1 MSLKKDK
8 CSTKKGLNKNTI
20 KVVFNLLNEKFEMRD
35 KYNNHAKLKEEVK
48 KVFNESNLINSF
60 LKSDKFINK
69 EKFIDLVC
77 ILLPEKD
84 TTTGGADEEVVKFEN
99 PTYFNYDKKWFK
111 YDVLAIGSFILSLIL
126 IYISYVHFSELV
138 GDAKVLVN
146 YNKLITDKKL
156 QIDGASLL
164 AFFKYTYHL
173 IHDTLCSTGENI
185 FTYIK
190 NEIISLEMKTLQ
202 DINTKCYV
210 NVDNSYY
217 LNSILNSIQMFY
229 NPTGVQNCAM
239 EVLNHNLLM
248 EIHTRIHE
256 LTLTKIRVDDV
267 FIYSY
272 RAIQL
277 GVPAIS
283 YLTVRLGLRALPRK
297 EVKPPESSTSGPS
310 HSHDTRASRKQ
321 KMIQNTTMGGSRKTQ
336 RRRSKTR
343 KPNC

>member
-8 CSTKKGLNKNTI
+8 CSTKKGLNKNVI

-35 KYNNHAKLKEEVK
+35 KYNNHAKLKEDVK

-60 LKSDKFINK
+60 LNSEKFINK

-77 ILLPEKD
+77 ILLPEKE
-84 TTTGGADEEVVKFEN
+84 TTGGADEVVKFEN
-99 PTYFNYDKKWFK
+99 PRYFNYDKKWFK
-111 YDVLAIGSFILSLIL
+111 YDVLAIGSFIISLIL
-126 IYISYVHFSELV
+126 IYISYIHFSELV
-138 GDAKVLVN
+138 GDAKVLVS

-156 QIDGASLL
+156 QIDGVSVLT
-164 AFFKYTYHL
+164 FFKYTYHL

-185 FTYIK
+185 FMYIK

-217 LNSILNSIQMFY
+217 FNSIFKSIQLFY
-229 NPTGVQNCAM
+229 NPTGSQNCAM

-248 EIHTRIHE
+248 EIHTKIHE
-256 LTLTKIRVDDV
+256 LTLTKIRVNDV

-272 RAIQL
+272 RAVQL
-277 GVPAIS
+277 GVPAVS

-297 EVKPPESSTSGPS
+297 EVEPVNPQTQ
-310 HSHDTRASRKQ
+310 HSYDTRASRKQ
-321 KMIQNTTMGGSRKTQ
+321 KMIKNTTMGGRRKTQ
-336 RRRSKTR
+336 RRRKTR
-343 KPNC
+343 KP

>member
-1 MSLKKDK
+1 MSLKNYK
-8 CSTKKGLNKNTI
+8 CSKKGLNEKTI

-35 KYNNHAKLKEEVK
+35 KYNNHANLKEEVK

-77 ILLPEKD
+77 ILLPENKEI
-84 TTTGGADEEVVKFEN
+84 TGGADEEVVKFEN
-99 PTYFNYDKKWFK
+99 PRYFNYDKKWFK
-111 YDVLAIGSFILSLIL
+111 YDVLAIGSFIITLIL

-146 YNKLITDKKL
+146 YNKIITEKKL
-156 QIDGASLL
+156 QIDGASML
-164 AFFKYTYHL
+164 AFFRYAYHL
-173 IHDTLCSTGENI
+173 IHNTLCSTGENI

-217 LNSILNSIQMFY
+217 LNSIFKSIQMFY
-229 NPTGVQNCAM
+229 NPTGSQTCAM

-248 EIHTRIHE
+248 EIHTKIHE
-256 LTLTKIRVDDV
+256 LTLTKIRVNDV

-277 GVPAIS
+277 GVPAVS

-297 EVKPPESSTSGPS
+297 EVKPASPKTQ

-321 KMIQNTTMGGSRKTQ
+321 KMIQNTTMGGRNKTQ
-336 RRRSKTR
+336 RRRKA
-343 KPNC
+343 